1 MNKKETMRILYSELV
16 IAFPH
21 CTNTS
26 MCEMAERMT
35 ARLEAGDHIVPM
47 RTATYVTTVID
58 HGGHL
63 MTTAVCDDGTIWTEG
78 WDGLWH
84 KLPPIPQV

>member
-16 IAFPH
+16 HAFPN
-21 CTNTS
+21 CPNTFLHKR
-26 MCEMAERMT
+26 AELMVAT
-35 ARLEAGDHIVPM
+35 LEEVDHTPPM
-47 RTATYVTTVID
+47 RTATYATTTLD
-58 HGGHL
+58 HSGRVL
-63 MTTAVCDDGTIWTEG
+63 TTAICDDGTIWTKG